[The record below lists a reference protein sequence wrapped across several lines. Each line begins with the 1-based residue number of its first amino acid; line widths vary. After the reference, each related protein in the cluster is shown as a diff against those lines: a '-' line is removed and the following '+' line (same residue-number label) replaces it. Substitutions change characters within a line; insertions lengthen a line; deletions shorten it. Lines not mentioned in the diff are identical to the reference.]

1 MGDSVLGGRYRLR
14 DSLGGTMGQVF
25 LAEDMELGRDVVVKL
40 LGPDA
45 ERARFER
52 EARAAATLAHENIV
66 RIYAYGEAEDGRPYM
81 VFEHLSGGSLEERL
95 AGGGLPDAETLR
107 VARDVAA
114 GLAHAHANGLVHR
127 DLKPANILF
136 DGEGR
141 AKISDFGIARLGDS
155 GTLTE
160 AGTVLGTA
168 AYISPEQGAG
178 QPATPASD
186 VYSFG
191 VVLFRMLTGRL
202 PFEADQPLELVRMH
216 RFEPPPSVSDF
227 RPNVPAR
234 LESLVA
240 ATLAKDPRERPPDGG
255 ALFAELEVP
264 AGEPTTALPLPPA
277 AARDKRLRLA
287 IAGVVLAL
295 LAASGVALALIATH
309 GGSTTT
315 STSEPI
321 STHKAQ
327 THTSATS
334 PPPTQA
340 TTATTAT
347 TAKTATTATTAAT
360 EPTTAPAT
368 ETQPPTTTEPPVT
381 TAPTTVETL
390 PTTVAS
396 TPVTL
401 PGG

>member
-14 DSLGGTMGQVF
+14 EALGGTMGQVF
-25 LAEDMELGRDVVVKL
+25 LAEDTELERDVVVKL

-81 VFEHLSGGSLEERL
+81 VFEHLRGGTLEDRL
-95 AGGGLPDAETLR
+95 AGGALRDAETLR

-127 DLKPANILF
+127 DLKPSNILF
-136 DGEGR
+136 DDEGR
-141 AKISDFGIARLGDS
+141 AKISDFGIARLGNA

-178 QPATPASD
+178 REATPASD

-216 RFEPPPSVSDF
+216 RSEPPPSVSDF
-227 RPNVPAR
+227 RPDVPAR

-240 ATLAKDPRERPPDGG
+240 ATLAKDPRDRPPDGG
-255 ALFAELEVP
+255 ALLAELEAP
-264 AGEPTTALPLPPA
+264 AGEPTAALRVPPA
-277 AARDKRLRLA
+277 ATKNRRLTFA
-287 IAGVVLAL
+287 IAALVLGL
-295 LAASGVALALIATH
+295 LAAGGVALALVATH
-309 GGSTTT
+309 DGSTTT
-315 STSEPI
+315 STSERV
-321 STHKAQ
+321 STHKTQ
-327 THTSATS
+327 THTSA
-334 PPPTQA
+334 PPTAAATTATTASTA

-347 TAKTATTATTAAT
+347 TA
-360 EPTTAPAT
+360 
-368 ETQPPTTTEPPVT
+368 
-381 TAPTTVETL
+381 
-390 PTTVAS
+390 
-396 TPVTL
+396 
-401 PGG
+401 

>member
-14 DSLGGTMGQVF
+14 EALGGTMSQVF
-25 LAEDMELGRDVVVKL
+25 LAEDLELGRDVVVKL

-81 VFEHLSGGSLEERL
+81 VFEHLVGGTLEERL
-95 AGGGLPDAETLR
+95 ARGGLPDTETLR
-107 VARDVAA
+107 IARDVAA

-127 DLKPANILF
+127 DLKPSNILF
-136 DGEGR
+136 DAEGR
-141 AKISDFGIARLGDS
+141 AKISDFGIARLGGA

-178 QPATPASD
+178 QQATPASD

-216 RFEPPPSVSDF
+216 RAEPPPSVSDF
-227 RPNVPAR
+227 RPDVPGR

-240 ATLAKDPRERPPDGG
+240 AMLAKDPRDRPADGS
-255 ALFAELEVP
+255 ALLAELEAP
-264 AGEPTTALPLPPA
+264 AGEPTTALPVPPA
-277 AARDKRLRLA
+277 AARNKRLRLA
-287 IAGVVLAL
+287 IAGIVLAL
-295 LAASGVALALIATH
+295 LAASGLVLALIATH

-315 STSEPI
+315 STSEPV
-321 STHKAQ
+321 STHKPQ
-327 THTSATS
+327 THTSA
-334 PPPTQA
+334 PPPTSAPATTATSA

-347 TAKTATTATTAAT
+347 TK
-360 EPTTAPAT
+360 PTTAPAT

-390 PTTVAS
+390 PTTVVS
-396 TPVTL
+396 TAVTL

>member
-14 DSLGGTMGQVF
+14 EALGGTMSQVF
-25 LAEDMELGRDVVVKL
+25 LAEDLELGRDVVVKL

-81 VFEHLSGGSLEERL
+81 VFEHLVGGTLEERL
-95 AGGGLPDAETLR
+95 ARGGLPDTETMR
-107 VARDVAA
+107 IARDVAA

-127 DLKPANILF
+127 DLKPSNILF
-136 DGEGR
+136 DAEGR
-141 AKISDFGIARLGDS
+141 AKISDFGIARLGGA

-178 QPATPASD
+178 QQATPASD

-216 RFEPPPSVSDF
+216 RAEPPPSVSDF
-227 RPNVPAR
+227 RPDVPGR

-240 ATLAKDPRERPPDGG
+240 AMLAKDPRDRPADGS
-255 ALFAELEVP
+255 ALLAELEAP
-264 AGEPTTALPLPPA
+264 AGEPTTALPVPPA
-277 AARDKRLRLA
+277 AARNKRLRLA
-287 IAGVVLAL
+287 IAGIVLAL
-295 LAASGVALALIATH
+295 LAASGLVLALIATH

-315 STSEPI
+315 STSEPV
-321 STHKAQ
+321 STHKPQ
-327 THTSATS
+327 THTSA
-334 PPPTQA
+334 PPPTSAPATTATSA

-347 TAKTATTATTAAT
+347 TK
-360 EPTTAPAT
+360 PTTAPAT

-390 PTTVAS
+390 PTTVVS
-396 TPVTL
+396 TAVTL

>member
-14 DSLGGTMGQVF
+14 EALGGTMGQVF
-25 LAEDMELGRDVVVKL
+25 LAEDAELGREVVVKL

-66 RIYAYGEAEDGRPYM
+66 RIYAYGEAKDGRPYM
-81 VFEHLSGGSLEERL
+81 VFEHLRGGSLEERL

-136 DGEGR
+136 DEEGR
-141 AKISDFGIARLGDS
+141 AKISDFGIARLGDA

-168 AYISPEQGAG
+168 AYISPEQGDG
-178 QPATPASD
+178 QQATPASD

-202 PFEADQPLELVRMH
+202 PFEADQPVELVRMH
-216 RFEPPPSVSDF
+216 RSEPAPSVSDF
-227 RPNVPAR
+227 RPDVPSR

-240 ATLAKDPRERPPDGG
+240 ATLAKDPRDRPPDGG
-255 ALFAELEVP
+255 ALLAELEAP
-264 AGEPTTALPLPPA
+264 AGEPTAALPSPPA
-277 AARDKRLRLA
+277 AARNRRVRLA
-287 IAGVVLAL
+287 VAAIVLGL
-295 LAASGVALALIATH
+295 LAAGGVALALVATH
-309 GGSTTT
+309 GGSATT
-315 STSEPI
+315 STSEPV
-321 STHKAQ
+321 STRKEP
-327 THTSATS
+327 THTST
-334 PPPTQA
+334 PPPSSAPA

-347 TAKTATTATTAAT
+347 AATTATT
-360 EPTTAPAT
+360 EPTTAPPT
-368 ETQPPTTTEPPVT
+368 ETRPATTTEPPVT
-381 TAPTTVETL
+381 TAPTTIETL
-390 PTTVAS
+390 PTTVVTTA
-396 TPVTL
+396 VTL

>member
-14 DSLGGTMGQVF
+14 EALGGTMSQVF
-25 LAEDMELGRDVVVKL
+25 LAEDLELGRDVVVKL

-81 VFEHLSGGSLEERL
+81 VFEHLVGGTLEERL
-95 AGGGLPDAETLR
+95 ARGGLPDTETMR
-107 VARDVAA
+107 IARDVAA

-127 DLKPANILF
+127 DLKPSNILF
-136 DGEGR
+136 DAEGR
-141 AKISDFGIARLGDS
+141 AKISDFGIARLGGA

-178 QPATPASD
+178 EQATPASD

-216 RFEPPPSVSDF
+216 RAEPPPSVSDF
-227 RPNVPAR
+227 RPDVPGR

-240 ATLAKDPRERPPDGG
+240 AMLAKDPRDRPADGS
-255 ALFAELEVP
+255 ALLAELEAP
-264 AGEPTTALPLPPA
+264 AGEPTTALPVPPA
-277 AARDKRLRLA
+277 AARNKRLRLA
-287 IAGVVLAL
+287 IAGIVLAL
-295 LAASGVALALIATH
+295 LAASGLVLALIATH

-315 STSEPI
+315 STSEPV
-321 STHKAQ
+321 STHKPQ
-327 THTSATS
+327 THTSA
-334 PPPTQA
+334 PPPTSAPATTATSA

-347 TAKTATTATTAAT
+347 TK
-360 EPTTAPAT
+360 PTTAPAT

-390 PTTVAS
+390 PTTVVS
-396 TPVTL
+396 TAVTL

>member
-14 DSLGGTMGQVF
+14 EALGGTMSQVF
-25 LAEDMELGRDVVVKL
+25 LAEDLELGRDVVVKL

-81 VFEHLSGGSLEERL
+81 VFEHLVGGTLEERL
-95 AGGGLPDAETLR
+95 ARGGLPDTETLR
-107 VARDVAA
+107 IARDVAA

-127 DLKPANILF
+127 DLKPSNILF
-136 DGEGR
+136 DAEGR
-141 AKISDFGIARLGDS
+141 AKISDFGIARLGGA

-178 QPATPASD
+178 QQATPASD

-216 RFEPPPSVSDF
+216 RAEPPPSVSDF
-227 RPNVPAR
+227 RPDVPGR

-240 ATLAKDPRERPPDGG
+240 AMLAKDPRDRPADGS
-255 ALFAELEVP
+255 ALLAELEAP
-264 AGEPTTALPLPPA
+264 AGEPTTALPVPPA
-277 AARDKRLRLA
+277 AARNKRLRLA

-295 LAASGVALALIATH
+295 LAASGLVLALIATH

-315 STSEPI
+315 STSEPV
-321 STHKAQ
+321 STHKPQ
-327 THTSATS
+327 THTSA
-334 PPPTQA
+334 PPPTSAPATTATSA

-347 TAKTATTATTAAT
+347 TK
-360 EPTTAPAT
+360 PTTAPAT

-390 PTTVAS
+390 PTTVVS
-396 TPVTL
+396 TAVTL